1 MLTHRWPRCAR
12 GPLLQGPRHGSG
24 APDRER
30 SWGLAIQQPEKAQRF
45 PRRAGATELQ
55 NKPGHR
61 GQARGSRGQGARI
74 AMRAAYSV
82 GVVFIGGP
90 SSCLALFAA
99 ASCVSTERSAMLR
112 ASRRC
117 SVVAG
122 STGPCAGEARSTCFE
137 RCHTQRCR
145 VDSLPGGGHT
155 IFLGTECSLACAA
168 AGPGPN
174 PTENPCPSSDR
185 NPPVRSTVELNQ
197 QAVTQLYGRHAYR
210 FRMCRSR
217 SCSSISQRFSLCF
230 SRQRGRVSR
239 QCCRST

>member
-1 MLTHRWPRCAR
+1 MRQGTASAGPTAR
-12 GPLLQGPRHGSG
+12 FRSSRQRAFVGFG
-24 APDRER
+24 ARYPTARKSSKVPEAGR
-30 SWGLAIQQPEKAQRF
+30 SHT
-45 PRRAGATELQ
+45 ATKQ
-55 NKPGHR
+55 NGVPGT
-61 GQARGSRGQGARI
+61 GSRGQGARI

-82 GVVFIGGP
+82 GVVFIGGYP
-90 SSCLALFAA
+90 SHLALFAA
-99 ASCVSTERSAMLR
+99 ASCASTERSAMHR

-122 STGPCAGEARSTCFE
+122 STVPRAGEARSTCFE
-137 RCHTQRCR
+137 RCYTQRCR

-174 PTENPCPSSDR
+174 PTENPCPSSER
-185 NPPVRSTVELNQ
+185 NPPVLSTVELNQ
-197 QAVTQLYGRHAYR
+197 QAVTQLYGRHAHR

>member
-1 MLTHRWPRCAR
+1 VLTHRWPRCAR

-99 ASCVSTERSAMLR
+99 ASVSAPKGAPCSGLLGGAPLLRGQPGRAPGRPAPRVLSA
-112 ASRRC
+112 ATPN
-117 SVVAG
+117 VAG
-122 STGPCAGEARSTCFE
+122 SI
-137 RCHTQRCR
+137 
-145 VDSLPGGGHT
+145 L
-155 IFLGTECSLACAA
+155 FLVVVIPFFSG
-168 AGPGPN
+168 
-174 PTENPCPSSDR
+174 R
-185 NPPVRSTVELNQ
+185 NVRSHAPL
-197 QAVTQLYGRHAYR
+197 QALAPTRRKTLAPLLTETLLSVAPWN
-210 FRMCRSR
+210 
-217 SCSSISQRFSLCF
+217 SISKL
-230 SRQRGRVSR
+230 
-239 QCCRST
+239 